1 MQRCLRF
8 RVVMLLGCVCNICH
22 TNRSHILP
30 CLNVLVIDMVL
41 IMAVPL
47 DDSELLGFSLY
58 SCGSLYPMVPLAQQK
73 KQHLLNHQHLYPAA
87 LLCFLEVFRANID

>member
-1 MQRCLRF
+1 MQRCLHF

-22 TNRSHILP
+22 TNRSRLLL

-58 SCGSLYPMVPLAQQK
+58 SCGSLCPMVPLAQQK
-73 KQHLLNHQHLYPAA
+73 KRYLLNHQHLFPAT
-87 LLCFLEVFRANID
+87 LLCFLEVFLANID